1 MRILVIYLQEDR
13 RSQGHDETR
22 REQDKWRFKKQY
34 SLESWVVGLMFQNQV
49 NGTGNTFCKHI
60 QTAKEITKNDKST
73 VDGNITEDRTQRGN
87 PKLIEFPNR

>member
-1 MRILVIYLQEDR
+1 
-13 RSQGHDETR
+13 
-22 REQDKWRFKKQY
+22 
-34 SLESWVVGLMFQNQV
+34 MFQNQV